1 MDDVAEKVSRSLRLD
16 RQAVRAPPDA
26 RQKETR
32 GLDAALG
39 PTFLLDLYGA
49 HLRRQLAR
57 NLHVTQKDEAP
68 PGELRPVAQ
77 VEIFSQRCR
86 PPASRILH
94 TRPPPHPGRA
104 VEVEE
109 EPAAE
114 AGLVFDLKVT
124 VQQKGLRA
132 REPVVALVQVAPRR
146 LHHADVRVGEG
157 RQEPSQQI
165 GLRGEVRVQNEE
177 EISPGTPEPMGQGPG
192 LVATSRPS
200 AEMLDASSPST
211 PGGHSSRGDGGR
223 LVRRVVE
230 QLDLEAIARIVEGA
244 RRVDQPADDVRL
256 VVDGQL
262 HGDAGQLADP
272 VLRQPYRRPPQP
284 APEHHQPVGPE
295 GQEKHQH
302 QRVRKRGGERDGPAG
317 VSGVTQRF
325 LHRGR
330 LGWFLSIIRECT
342 LSAGR
347 TSGSRLLAFRTCISC
362 APGWRT

>member
-1 MDDVAEKVSRSLRLD
+1 M
-16 RQAVRAPPDA
+16 
-26 RQKETR
+26 
-32 GLDAALG
+32 DAALG

-114 AGLVFDLKVT
+114 AGLVFDLKVS

-200 AEMLDASSPST
+200 AEMLDASTPATPS
-211 PGGHSSRGDGGR
+211 GHSSRGDGAR
-223 LVRRVVE
+223 FVRRVVE

-244 RRVDQPADDVRL
+244 RRVDEPADDVRL

-262 HGDAGQLADP
+262 HGDVGQLADP
-272 VLRQPYRRPPQP
+272 ALRQPYRRPPQP
-284 APEHHQPVGPE
+284 APEHHQPVCPE